1 MKGFFCMNFVDT
13 AVLKKELLFSL
24 DNGLSDG
31 IESASVKKVM
41 SLSEEIM
48 NRYDDAF
55 RELAK

>member
-1 MKGFFCMNFVDT
+1 MNFVDT